1 MSDLVRARMR
11 RGERVRVLTFYPAF
25 QFLTPFTIPQL
36 AALRCFCYIDTGPHL
51 SDLSETLMEFQENI
65 LGLIGNTPL
74 VRLNRLARDVKAKI
88 FAKMENLNPGFSVKD
103 RIGVSMIEVAEREGK
118 LKPGGTIIEA
128 TSGNTGIGLAL
139 AAAVKGY
146 KCIFV
151 MTDKASVE
159 KSRYLK
165 ALGADVVITPVSAKP
180 GTPDHYVSTAQ
191 RIAAETP
198 NSFYPDQYSNPAN
211 PEAHYR
217 TTGPELWRQTEGKIT
232 HFVAGLGTGGTISG
246 TGRFL
251 KEKDPSIKI
260 IGADPYGSIFK
271 TYKETGKIVE
281 TTPYLVEGIGQEVVP
296 PNVHIKYVDE
306 VINVTDRDSF
316 EMSRLLGRLEG
327 IFCGGSTGT
336 NLAAALRVAN
346 GLDENAVVVFIVC
359 DTGEHYLTKHHSDE
373 WLKEKRLLEPQK
385 ITAGLI
391 TGTKKPQA
399 PKSLVSVKPSD
410 TVGEALAIMDDLG
423 VTQIPVLEESRVVGS
438 LRENRVLAKVVRDRE
453 LLNSP
458 VSEVMEASFPTVDV
472 DASSSEVTRRL
483 QTSQAVLVE
492 EYGRIVGII
501 TRHDVLDL
509 KLTH

>member
-1 MSDLVRARMR
+1 
-11 RGERVRVLTFYPAF
+11 
-25 QFLTPFTIPQL
+25 
-36 AALRCFCYIDTGPHL
+36 
-51 SDLSETLMEFQENI
+51 MEFHENI
-65 LGLIGNTPL
+65 LGLIGRTPL
-74 VRLNRLARDVKAKI
+74 VKLNRLAKGVKAKV
-88 FAKMENLNPGFSVKD
+88 FAKMESLNPGYSVKD
-103 RIGVSMIEVAEREGK
+103 RIGVAMIEAAERDGI
-118 LKPGGTIIEA
+118 LKPGGTVIEA

-180 GTPDHYVSTAQ
+180 GTPDHYVSTAR
-191 RIAAETP
+191 RIASETP

-217 TTGPELWRQTEGKIT
+217 TTGPEIWEQTDGKVT

-246 TGRFL
+246 TGKFL
-251 KEKDPSIKI
+251 KEKNPSIQI
-260 IGADPYGSIFK
+260 IGADPYGSVFK
-271 TYKETGKIVE
+271 TYKETGKLVE
-281 TTPYLVEGIGQEVVP
+281 ATPYLVEGIGQEIIP

-306 VINVTDRDSF
+306 IINVTDRDSF
-316 EMSRLLGRLEG
+316 ELSRMLGRLEG

-336 NLAAALRVAN
+336 NLAAALKVADR
-346 GLDENAVVVFIVC
+346 LDENDVVVFIVC

-391 TGTKKPQA
+391 SGTKKPQA
-399 PKSLVSVKPSD
+399 PKTLISVKSTD
-410 TVGEALAIMDDLG
+410 TVGDALGRMDELG
-423 VTQIPVLEESRVVGS
+423 LTQIPVLEEGRAVGA
-438 LRENRVLAKVVRDRE
+438 LRENRVLAKVVRDRD

-458 VSEVMEASFPTVDV
+458 VSEVMESSFPTVDV
-472 DASSSEVTRRL
+472 DASSNEVTRRL
-483 QTSQAVLVE
+483 QTSPAVLVE
-492 EYGRIVGII
+492 EYGRIIGII

-509 KLTH
+509 KFQNVVH

>member
-1 MSDLVRARMR
+1 
-11 RGERVRVLTFYPAF
+11 
-25 QFLTPFTIPQL
+25 
-36 AALRCFCYIDTGPHL
+36 
-51 SDLSETLMEFQENI
+51 MEFHENI
-65 LGLIGNTPL
+65 LGLIGRTPL
-74 VRLNRLARDVKAKI
+74 VRLNRLAKGIRAKI
-88 FAKMENLNPGFSVKD
+88 FAKMENLNPGYSVKD
-103 RIGVSMIEVAEREGK
+103 RIGVAMIEAAERDGI
-118 LKPGGTIIEA
+118 LKPGGTVIEA

-180 GTPDHYVSTAQ
+180 GTPDHYVSTAR
-191 RIAAETP
+191 RIASETP

-217 TTGPELWRQTEGKIT
+217 TTGPEIWEQTDGKIT

-246 TGRFL
+246 TGKFL

-271 TYKETGKIVE
+271 TYKETGKLVE
-281 TTPYLVEGIGQEVVP
+281 ATPYLVEGIGQEIVP

-316 EMSRLLGRLEG
+316 ELSRMLGRMEG

-336 NLAAALRVAN
+336 NLAAALKVAA
-346 GLDENAVVVFIVC
+346 GLDENGIIVFIVC

-391 TGTKKPQA
+391 SGTKKPQA
-399 PKSLVSVKPSD
+399 PKTLISVRPTD
-410 TVGEALAIMDDLG
+410 TVGDALGQMDELG
-423 VTQIPVLEESRVVGS
+423 LTQIPVLEEGRAVGA
-438 LRENRVLAKVVRDRE
+438 LRENRVLAKVVRDRD

-458 VSEVMEASFPTVDV
+458 VSDVMESSFPTVDV
-472 DASSSEVTRRL
+472 DASSNEVTRRL
-483 QTSQAVLVE
+483 QTSPAVLVE

-509 KLTH
+509 KFQNVVH

>member
-1 MSDLVRARMR
+1 
-11 RGERVRVLTFYPAF
+11 
-25 QFLTPFTIPQL
+25 
-36 AALRCFCYIDTGPHL
+36 
-51 SDLSETLMEFQENI
+51 MEFQQNI

-74 VRLNRLARDVKAKI
+74 VKLNRLSRNVKPQI
-88 FAKMENLNPGFSVKD
+88 FAKMENLNPGYSVKD
-103 RIGVSMIEVAEREGK
+103 RIGVAMIEAAEREGI
-118 LKPGGTIIEA
+118 LKPGGTVIEA

-180 GTPDHYVSTAQ
+180 GTPDHYVSTAK
-191 RIAAETP
+191 RIASETP
-198 NSFYPDQYSNPAN
+198 NSFYPDQYSNAAN

-251 KEKDPSIKI
+251 KEKNPAIRI

-271 TYKETGKIVE
+271 TYKETGKIIE
-281 TTPYLVEGIGQEVVP
+281 TTPYLVEGIGQEIVP

-306 VINVTDRDSF
+306 VINVTDGESF
-316 EMSRLLGRLEG
+316 ELSRQLGRLEG

-336 NLAAALRVAN
+336 NLAAALRVASN
-346 GLDENAVVVFIVC
+346 LDENAIVVFIVC
-359 DTGEHYLTKHHSDE
+359 DTGEHYLSKHHSDE

-391 TGTKKPQA
+391 SGTKKPQA
-399 PKSLVSVKPSD
+399 PKNLVSVLPAN
-410 TVGEALAIMDDLG
+410 TVAEALEKMDDLG
-423 VTQIPVLEESRVVGS
+423 VTQIPVLEEGRAVGS
-438 LRENRVLAKVVRDRE
+438 LRENRVLAKVVRNRD
-453 LLNSP
+453 LLSSP

-472 DASSSEVTRRL
+472 DESSSEVARRL
-483 QTSQAVLVE
+483 QTSAAVLVE

-509 KLTH
+509 KNVGQ

>member
-1 MSDLVRARMR
+1 
-11 RGERVRVLTFYPAF
+11 
-25 QFLTPFTIPQL
+25 
-36 AALRCFCYIDTGPHL
+36 
-51 SDLSETLMEFQENI
+51 MEFQENI

-74 VRLNRLARDVKAKI
+74 VKLNRLSRNVKAQVY
-88 FAKMENLNPGFSVKD
+88 AKMENLNPGYSVKD
-103 RIGVSMIEVAEREGK
+103 RIGVAMIEAAESEGT
-118 LKPGGTIIEA
+118 LKPGGTVIEA
-128 TSGNTGIGLAL
+128 TSGNTGIGLAI

-165 ALGADVVITPVSAKP
+165 ALGADVVITPVSAKH
-180 GTPDHYVSTAQ
+180 GTPDHYVSTAK
-191 RIAAETP
+191 RIASETP
-198 NSFYPDQYSNPAN
+198 NSFYPDQYSNAAN

-251 KEKDPSIKI
+251 KEKNPSIRI

-281 TTPYLVEGIGQEVVP
+281 TTPYLVEGIGQEIVP
-296 PNVHIKYVDE
+296 ANVHIKYVDE
-306 VINVTDRDSF
+306 VINVTDRESF

-336 NLAAALRVAN
+336 NLAAALRVASN
-346 GLDENAVVVFIVC
+346 LDENAIVVFIVC

-391 TGTKKPQA
+391 SGTKKPQA
-399 PKSLVSVKPSD
+399 PKTLVSVTPAD
-410 TVGEALAIMDDLG
+410 IVAEALEKMDDLG
-423 VTQIPVLEESRVVGS
+423 VTQMPVLEEGRAVGS
-438 LRENRVLAKVVRDRE
+438 LRENRVLAKVVRNRE

-472 DASSSEVTRRL
+472 DVSSSEVARRL
-483 QTSQAVLVE
+483 QTSAAVLVE
-492 EYGRIVGII
+492 EYGRIIGII

-509 KLTH
+509 NVGQS

>member
-1 MSDLVRARMR
+1 
-11 RGERVRVLTFYPAF
+11 
-25 QFLTPFTIPQL
+25 
-36 AALRCFCYIDTGPHL
+36 
-51 SDLSETLMEFQENI
+51 MEFQQNI

-74 VRLNRLARDVKAKI
+74 VKLNRLARDVKAQV
-88 FAKMENLNPGFSVKD
+88 FAKMESLNPGYSVKD
-103 RIGVSMIEVAEREGK
+103 RIGVSMIEAAEREGI
-118 LKPGGTIIEA
+118 LKPGGTVVEA
-128 TSGNTGIGLAL
+128 TSGNTGIGLAI

-180 GTPDHYVSTAQ
+180 GTPDHYVSTAR
-191 RIAAETP
+191 RIASETP

-211 PEAHYR
+211 PEAHYH
-217 TTGPELWRQTEGKIT
+217 TTGPELWRQTEGQIT

-251 KEKDPSIKI
+251 KEKNPSIRI

-281 TTPYLVEGIGQEVVP
+281 ATPYLVEGIGQEIVP

-306 VINVTDRDSF
+306 VINVTDRESF
-316 EMSRLLGRLEG
+316 ELSRMLGRMEG

-336 NLAAALRVAN
+336 NLAAALRVAAT
-346 GLDENAVVVFIVC
+346 LDENAIVVFIVC

-385 ITAGLI
+385 VTAGLI
-391 TGTKKPQA
+391 SGTKKPQA
-399 PKSLVSVKPSD
+399 PKTLIFVSPTD
-410 TVGEALAIMDDLG
+410 IVGEALEKMDDLG
-423 VTQIPVLEESRVVGS
+423 LTQIPVLEEGRAVGS
-438 LRENRVLAKVVRDRE
+438 LRENRVLAKVVRNRE

-472 DASSSEVTRRL
+472 DVSSSEVTRRL
-483 QTSQAVLVE
+483 QTSPAVLVE

-501 TRHDVLDL
+501 TRHDVLNSGM
-509 KLTH
+509 

>member
-1 MSDLVRARMR
+1 MHYSDNV
-11 RGERVRVLTFYPAF
+11 
-25 QFLTPFTIPQL
+25 
-36 AALRCFCYIDTGPHL
+36 
-51 SDLSETLMEFQENI
+51 
-65 LGLIGNTPL
+65 LGLIGRTPL
-74 VRLNRLARDVKAKI
+74 VKLNHMTRDVKALVL
-88 FAKMENLNPGFSVKD
+88 AKMENLNPGFSVKD
-103 RIGVSMIEVAEREGK
+103 RIGVSMIEAAEREGK
-118 LKPGGTIIEA
+118 LKPGGTIVEA

-191 RIAAETP
+191 RIAKETP
-198 NSFYPDQYSNPAN
+198 NSFYPDQYSHPAN

-217 TTGPELWRQTEGKIT
+217 TTGPEIWEQTEGKIT
-232 HFVAGLGTGGTISG
+232 HFVAGIGTGGTISG

-251 KEKDPSIKI
+251 KEQNPNIRI
-260 IGADPYGSIFK
+260 VGADPYGSIFK

-296 PNVHIKYVDE
+296 PNVHMKYIDE
-306 VINVTDRDSF
+306 VINVTDGESF
-316 EMSRLLGRLEG
+316 EMSRQLGRTEG
-327 IFCGGSTGT
+327 IFCGGSSGT
-336 NLAAALRVAN
+336 NLAAALRVARD
-346 GLDENAVVVFIVC
+346 LDEDAVVVFIVC

-385 ITAGLI
+385 MTAGLI
-391 TGTKKPQA
+391 SGTKAVNAPQSLISVA
-399 PKSLVSVKPSD
+399 PPDKLS
-410 TVGEALAIMDDLG
+410 EALAKMNDLG
-423 VTQIPVLEESRVVGS
+423 LTQIPVLEEGRPVGS
-438 LRENRVLAKVVRDRE
+438 LRENRVLAKVVRNHH
-453 LLNSP
+453 LLEAP
-458 VSEVMEASFPTVDV
+458 VSEVMEVSFPTVDV
-472 DASSSEVTRRL
+472 DASAQEVTQQL
-483 QTSQAVLVE
+483 QSSPAVLVE

-509 KLTH
+509 KLGNTGSLV